1 MITEEQTELLVERLI
16 DRIEK
21 ANTYFLQRIGS
32 SINRIRELTPS
43 EAQQLVQIL
52 KYGGSYDDIIRELSR
67 YTNMNI
73 QDIDKIFSNYAKKDT
88 QFAKQ
93 FYEYRNIPYTS
104 FEQNQALMGQIN
116 ALSNIAKNEMY
127 NFTRSNVL
135 GYSIRDVN
143 GKVRFVGLRETYN
156 RVLDEALLNVGQ
168 GKATFD
174 SAMASIMRDIGG
186 SGLKTVDFESGRS
199 MRLDSKVRMDLKAR
213 LRELHNELQQQY
225 GREFD
230 SDGIEISVHG
240 NPAPDHAPVQG
251 RQFSNEEFEKLQSGD
266 NAKDYKGITYNL
278 DHDAK
283 NGYRPISEMNC
294 YHYVFS
300 IVLGVNKPKYSDKQL
315 QEIIDKSNEKVKI
328 DGKEYTRY
336 ECSQLQRNLE
346 RKIREQ
352 KDIQILGKSSGNNE
366 LIASS
371 QEKITQLTN
380 KYKEISDVSG
390 LPTKAQ
396 RLRVSGYKRTK
407 TSKPKINNYK
417 EIEYA
422 RKNNQ
427 IWHSTESLEEI
438 IKSNKIISPSIA
450 VGKSINKDVK
460 YGTQFIEFKPE
471 LLENVNKNTILYK
484 DDGGN
489 AFSGR
494 NGKFNSLIETLK
506 DNPKYYNELKFNKD
520 LESVKYIK
528 KVYVRQDEPKEVIN
542 LLKDNNIDYEI
553 YYDYRIRGLKK
564 KR

>member
-93 FYEYRNIPYTS
+93 FYEYRNMPYTP

-230 SDGIEISVHG
+230 SDGIEISVHE

-251 RQFSNEEFEKLQSGD
+251 RQFSNVEFDNLQRGL
-266 NAKDYKGITYNL
+266 NAKDYKGVTYNL

-300 IVLGVNKPKYSDKQL
+300 IVLGVSEPEYSDKQL

-336 ECSQLQRNLE
+336 ECSQLQRSLE
-346 RKIREQ
+346 RRIREQ
-352 KDIQILGKSSGNNE
+352 KDIQTLAKASGNE
-366 LIASS
+366 FLAGES
-371 QEKITQLTN
+371 QNKITILTH
-380 KYKEISDVSG
+380 KYKELSDVSG
-390 LPTKAQ
+390 LPVKAQ
-396 RLRVSGYKRTK
+396 RLKVSTYKRSASATK
-407 TSKPKINNYK
+407 TYKSEINKFKVGEFDITEYTDRFKPTTNEVLLTPKQYK
-417 EIEYA
+417 HIKDYENRQEAIDL
-422 RKNNQ
+422 
-427 IWHSTESLEEI
+427 IPDI
-438 IKSNKIISPSIA
+438 IKNPDN
-450 VGKSINKDVK
+450 V
-460 YGTQFIEFKPE
+460 YIETKK
-471 LLENVNKNTILYK
+471 KNTIWLTKKIDDKKSHKLVIKLNTTSLYQK
-484 DDGGN
+484 KELGYKHSIITMHPIKTKTLENYVGKRTIKIDK
-489 AFSGR
+489 R
-494 NGKFNSLIETLK
+494 N
-506 DNPKYYNELKFNKD
+506 
-520 LESVKYIK
+520 K
-528 KVYVRQDEPKEVIN
+528 K
-542 LLKDNNIDYEI
+542 
-553 YYDYRIRGLKK
+553 
-564 KR
+564 